1 MLVCRVLVLVFYLY
15 WPLEVRRRKHVMM
28 MRISFYNFETIL
40 QGKVKPSGLP
50 CLLLPSVCGC
60 KTQCWDFQAAVKLA
74 GPDVS
79 LERGVFAC
87 SGPEWLSQDRK
98 GKVPGVVV
106 SRQVDRK
113 GKVPE
118 TVLEQTR
125 DLRGIPWIRQGS
137 AVVLGKRSRRKSHPR
152 RSVCAS
158 QHQQGGTVSPP
169 PI

>member
-1 MLVCRVLVLVFYLY
+1 
-15 WPLEVRRRKHVMM
+15 MM

-79 LERGVFAC
+79 LERGSLC
-87 SGPEWLSQDRK
+87 MLRSR
-98 GKVPGVVV
+98 VVV

-118 TVLEQTR
+118 TVLEQNR

-137 AVVLGKRSRRKSHPR
+137 AVVLGKRSR
-152 RSVCAS
+152 
-158 QHQQGGTVSPP
+158 
-169 PI
+169 

>member
-1 MLVCRVLVLVFYLY
+1 M
-15 WPLEVRRRKHVMM
+15 
-28 MRISFYNFETIL
+28 ISNVGL
-40 QGKVKPSGLP
+40 QSTCTFTTLKLFCKERVKPSGLP

-118 TVLEQTR
+118 TVLEPNR

-137 AVVLGKRSRRKSHPR
+137 APVLGKRSR
-152 RSVCAS
+152 
-158 QHQQGGTVSPP
+158 
-169 PI
+169 